1 MIHAFRAAFRGL
13 LAAWKQERHL
23 KIHTLAAVLV
33 AALAIWLELPAL
45 EWAVLVLC
53 FGLVFGL
60 EYLNSALER
69 LANRVDPQWH
79 ELIRDAKD
87 FAAAGVL
94 AGALAAAVVGVLILG
109 PKLWTLLFN
118 V

>member
-13 LAAWKQERHL
+13 LAAWTQERHL
-23 KIHTLAAVLV
+23 KIHTLAATAVV
-33 AALAIWLELPAL
+33 AAGFWLKVSAL

-94 AGALAAAVVGVLILG
+94 AGALAAAVVGALILG
-109 PKLWTLLFN
+109 PKLWILLLN
-118 V
+118 A

>member
-23 KIHTLAAVLV
+23 KIHTLAATAVV
-33 AALAIWLELPAL
+33 GAGFWLNLSAL

-94 AGALAAAVVGVLILG
+94 AGALAAAVVGALILG
-109 PKLWTLLFN
+109 PKLWTILVN
-118 V
+118 A

>member
-1 MIHAFRAAFRGL
+1 MIHAFRAALRGL
-13 LAAWKQERHL
+13 WAAWRQERHL
-23 KIHTLAAVLV
+23 KIHTV
-33 AALAIWLELPAL
+33 AAIAVVAAGFWLKVSTL

-60 EYLNSALER
+60 EYINSALER

-94 AGALAAAVVGVLILG
+94 VGALAAAVVGSLILG
-109 PKLWTLLFN
+109 PKLWILLLN
-118 V
+118 A

>member
-1 MIHAFRAAFRGL
+1 ML
-13 LAAWKQERHL
+13 L
-23 KIHTLAAVLV
+23 
-33 AALAIWLELPAL
+33 
-45 EWAVLVLC
+45 LC

-69 LANRVDPQWH
+69 LANRVDAEWH